1 MENNIPL
8 ARYRGVSRVSGLGE
22 TRWKAQ
28 IVRMGHTYYLGAH
41 ASPNVA
47 GDAYDNAVYH
57 SRGWVNVVQSF
68 NNPAKWT
75 GPTFEA
81 PSRST
86 QHMLAKLNER
96 YPQELERRARM
107 QSLTVAQRYEAAA
120 CQLAHSFS
128 LNSAALSD
136 AVTGLIGQ
144 IRFLESVN
152 LLLVEDVLKRD
163 RIIQGLTSAG
173 GRPMFRKI
181 GEVWQ
186 EQTAVESHL
195 TT

>member
-8 ARYRGVSRVSGLGE
+8 ARYRGVSRVSSLGE
-22 TRWKAQ
+22 PRWKAQ
-28 IVRMGHTYYLGAH
+28 IVRMGHAFYLGAH
-41 ASPNVA
+41 SSPNIA
-47 GDAYDNAVYH
+47 GDAYDNAVYYSH
-57 SRGWVNVVQSF
+57 DWVNTVQAL

-86 QHMLAKLNER
+86 KHMLAKLHER

-107 QSLTVAQRYEAAA
+107 RSLTVVQRYEAEA
-120 CQLAHSFS
+120 CQLAHSFA
-128 LNSAALSD
+128 LNSTALSD

-152 LLLVEDVLKRD
+152 RLLVEDVLKRD

-173 GRPMFRKI
+173 GRPMFRKV

-195 TT
+195 NA